1 MKASKF
7 IVCCLLAAA
16 IMPTAYAIN
25 TDSARIADLET
36 KLQAEITLH
45 ESMRSEI
52 SRLSAE
58 QKKSNEAISAL
69 RSSDQKIIAKTDTIE
84 NAIMILNSDLSQ
96 TAEKLGV
103 GIKGTNDILGTKA
116 DSKAVKQRTI
126 IGVVFF
132 ALLAIICALIYI
144 LLHNRIN
151 KGSADIEALR
161 KKADEL
167 NAEIVSKFSTEMAE
181 MQNISASLSAIS
193 SKFGASSSE
202 QDHSLIKTL
211 ADRITF
217 MEMTLSKMDASVRGY
232 KQLAKSISQMK
243 DNLKANGYE
252 LVDMLG
258 KAYKE
263 GMNVTATFVDD
274 ENLEEG
280 QQIITGI
287 IKPQINYQGV
297 MIQAAQITVS
307 QNI

>member
-7 IVCCLLAAA
+7 LVCCLLAAA
-16 IMPTAYAIN
+16 IVPTAYAFN
-25 TDSARIADLET
+25 TDSARIADLEA

-58 QKKSNEAISAL
+58 QKKSNDAISAL
-69 RSSDQKIIAKTDTIE
+69 RSSDQRIIAKADTIE
-84 NAIMILNSDLSQ
+84 NAIMVLNSDLSQ

-103 GIKGTNDILGTKA
+103 EIKGTNDILGTKA
-116 DSKAVKQRTI
+116 DSEAVKQRTI

-167 NAEIVSKFSTEMAE
+167 NVEIVSKFSTEMAE
-181 MQNISASLSAIS
+181 MQKISASLSAIS
-193 SKFGASSSE
+193 SKSSASSSE